1 MHKVWLGAILAAI
14 VGVSGCSRTERDRRG
29 EPAARQVG
37 REAYDAS
44 QDIKRGAKKAAQ
56 ELRKAGKEL
65 QRGWNEEKRE
75 DQVRRK

>member
-1 MHKVWLGAILAAI
+1 MPTFYLIAILAAGL
-14 VGVSGCSRTERDRRG
+14 GVSGCNRTDRDRRG

-65 QRGWNEEKRE
+65 RKGWNEERRE